1 MIVAVCGGKGGVG
14 KTTVAL
20 NLGAA
25 PSTVVVDADLGM
37 ADLPADNGPTLHDVL
52 ADRASVEQA
61 LHQRGQLTL
70 LPGGRSLA
78 ALRAADPAQL
88 VSVLESLADRYDRV
102 VVDCPAG
109 LAADVGLALYAA
121 DRSVLVTTP
130 DHIALPDAVRTR
142 ALVRVL
148 DAGVQRVVLNKADAA
163 PPTDAVREALGIPVE
178 VLPADDRIVDA
189 TTAGQPV
196 AVRYPDTAPA
206 KAMAR
211 LVDAVFD

>member
-1 MIVAVCGGKGGVG
+1 
-14 KTTVAL
+14 
-20 NLGAA
+20 
-25 PSTVVVDADLGM
+25 M

-61 LHQRGQLTL
+61 LHRHGQLTL

-78 ALRAADPAQL
+78 ALRAADPVRL
-88 VSVLESLADRYDRV
+88 VSVLEALDDRYDRV

-130 DHIALPDAVRTR
+130 DHVALPDAVRTR

-148 DAGVQRVVLNKADAA
+148 DAGVQRVVLNKAGAA

-178 VLPADDRIVDA
+178 VLPADDRIADA
-189 TTAGQPV
+189 TAAGQPV
-196 AVRYPDTAPA
+196 VIRYPDTDPA
-206 KAMAR
+206 EATRR
-211 LVDAVFD
+211 LVTAVFD